1 MTIKKFK
8 EFLSEEWLVVDKEK
22 NCVISKHGE
31 DEKGATVAGR
41 KLDFI
46 NWNKTHKLGRFG
58 ILATHGPQMAVDKPD
73 QFAKAGDKKK
83 KKAASK
89 AKTPA
94 KKATAKPTSK
104 AAPAAKKPSLAKAKA
119 KTPGQGGGLGTQI
132 GSLIAKHMAKMFKEE
147 TEIKRIVSRHS
158 RKLYQQSL

>member
-1 MTIKKFK
+1 MTIKKFR

-46 NWNKTHKLGRFG
+46 NWNKTYKLGRFG

-83 KKAASK
+83 KKPASN
-89 AKTPA
+89 AKTAA
-94 KKATAKPTSK
+94 KKPTSK

-119 KTPGQGGGLGTQI
+119 KTPGQGGGLVRKS
-132 GSLIAKHMAKMFKEE
+132 SLIAKHMAKMFKEDVNE
-147 TEIKRIVSRHS
+147 SGTYGPSPGYKN
-158 RKLYQQSL
+158 